1 MSEPAPSFSNSFLA
15 TIEYEGLSI
24 VYSFLVGNESKKSFD
39 SPEEYQCLENVC
51 NQHLS
56 ARSRPEAKSHY
67 VHRPLRSTS
76 TYISTL
82 LYSTVAAPMAIRR
95 VRQASFASGISE
107 SSVDDAARRR
117 GEAFLESERP
127 SSSRR

>member
-1 MSEPAPSFSNSFLA
+1 MLRQLRRS
-15 TIEYEGLSI
+15 
-24 VYSFLVGNESKKSFD
+24 V
-39 SPEEYQCLENVC
+39 
-51 NQHLS
+51 S

-82 LYSTVAAPMAIRR
+82 LYSTVAAPMALRR
-95 VRQASFASGISE
+95 LSAGLFASGISE
-107 SSVDDAARRR
+107 SSMDDAARRR

-127 SSSRR
+127 SSSRRVVRQAAFAQLPGPYEAWCEQCMRVVLLLLL